1 MDYVQDVQGL
11 KKFKMFKMF
20 KDSKVDQAQKSL
32 DNERA
37 GGKYENDFHVAAWT
51 WFNAGL
57 VYCPV
62 NQSCLFMVMINNE
75 EEVDENDNDDNKH
88 DDDLVGHWAL

>member
-32 DNERA
+32 HNEPE
-37 GGKYENDFHVAAWT
+37 GNMKMTSMWQQHDLT
-51 WFNAGL
+51 IS
-57 VYCPV
+57 PV
-62 NQSCLFMVMINNE
+62 MSYL
-75 EEVDENDNDDNKH
+75 
-88 DDDLVGHWAL
+88 